1 MVPRNQQH
9 ELSPASYEAL
19 EEAIA
24 ARYPSLSPQ
33 LQRISR
39 FALEYPNEM
48 ALETVANLAG
58 RASVQPSSM
67 VRFAQALGYDG
78 FSDMQQVFRSHLV
91 NRSDSYRD
99 RIEQLQKNGE
109 GGEHNGATTLAGF
122 VTEGM
127 ESLALLRDS
136 VSIPDLNKAIRL
148 LVRANDIYVLAERRA
163 FPVAFYLSYA
173 LSRLEQRVHL
183 LDGVGGTLRQQ
194 AAMVRKS
201 DATIAVSFPPYSPQV
216 AEIVAEQHSRG
227 VPTVAMSDSPV
238 SPVALEADIVFPI
251 KLQSERPFRSLV
263 APMCLAQTL
272 VVALGYR
279 LAAIDK

>member
-1 MVPRNQQH
+1 MVPRNQQQ
-9 ELSPASYEAL
+9 ELSPATYEAL
-19 EEAIA
+19 EETIA

-39 FALEYPNEM
+39 FALEYPNEV

-58 RASVQPSSM
+58 RAAVQPSSM

-91 NRSDSYRD
+91 NRSDTYRE
-99 RIEQLQKNGE
+99 RIEQLQKKGE
-109 GGEHNGATTLAGF
+109 GGEQNGATTLAGF

-148 LVRANDIYVLAERRA
+148 LARADDIYVLAERRA

-173 LSRLEQRVHL
+173 LSRLEQRAHL

-194 AAMVRKS
+194 AALVRKS

-279 LAAIDK
+279 LAAVDK

>member
-1 MVPRNQQH
+1 MVPRNQQQ
-9 ELSPASYEAL
+9 ELAPATYESL

-33 LQRISR
+33 LQRKSR

-48 ALETVANLAG
+48 ALETVANLAS

-109 GGEHNGATTLAGF
+109 DGEQNGATTLAGF

-279 LAAIDK
+279 LAAVDQ

>member
-1 MVPRNQQH
+1 
-9 ELSPASYEAL
+9 
-19 EEAIA
+19 
-24 ARYPSLSPQ
+24 
-33 LQRISR
+33 
-39 FALEYPNEM
+39 
-48 ALETVANLAG
+48 
-58 RASVQPSSM
+58 
-67 VRFAQALGYDG
+67 
-78 FSDMQQVFRSHLV
+78 
-91 NRSDSYRD
+91 
-99 RIEQLQKNGE
+99 
-109 GGEHNGATTLAGF
+109 
-122 VTEGM
+122 M

-148 LVRANDIYVLAERRA
+148 LARADDIYVLAERRA

-173 LSRLEQRVHL
+173 LSRLEQRAHL

-194 AAMVRKS
+194 AALVRKS

-279 LAAIDK
+279 LAAVDK

>member
-1 MVPRNQQH
+1 MVARNRQK
-9 ELSPASYEAL
+9 ERAPASYEAL

-39 FALEYPNEM
+39 FALEYPNDM

-91 NRSDSYRD
+91 NRSDTYRD
-99 RIEQLQKNGE
+99 RIEELQKKGR
-109 GGEHNGATTLAGF
+109 GGEHNAATTLAEF
-122 VTEGM
+122 VNEGM

-136 VSIPDLNKAIRL
+136 VSVSDLNKAIKIL
-148 LVRANDIYVLAERRA
+148 ARADDIYVLAERRA
-163 FPVAFYLSYA
+163 FPVAFYLAYA
-173 LSRLEQRVHL
+173 LWRLEQRAHL

-194 AAMVRKS
+194 ATMVRKK
-201 DATIAVSFPPYSPQV
+201 DATIAISFPPYSPQV
-216 AEIVAEQHSRG
+216 AEIVAEQHARG
-227 VPTVAMSDSPV
+227 VPTVAISDSPV

-279 LAAIDK
+279 LAAVDK

>member
-1 MVPRNQQH
+1 MVARNQQQ
-9 ELSPASYEAL
+9 ELSPATYEAL
-19 EEAIA
+19 EEVIA

-39 FALEYPNEM
+39 FALEFPNEM

-78 FSDMQQVFRSHLV
+78 FSGMQQVFRSHLI
-91 NRSDSYRD
+91 NRSDTYRD
-99 RIEQLQKNGE
+99 RIELLQKKGQ
-109 GGEHNGATTLAGF
+109 GGEQNAATTLADF

-136 VSIPDLNKAIRL
+136 ISIPDLNKAIRL

-263 APMCLAQTL
+263 APMCVAQTL

-279 LAAIDK
+279 LAAVDK